1 MIEQRFDTPRPVRL
15 EVKLAVA
22 DIEVR
27 TVNGSE
33 STVSV
38 TGTERMLDLIRVEL
52 RGEALVV
59 DMRHKMLGG
68 WGQRFGSID
77 VQVRVS
83 VPHRSEVNITCAA
96 GDAFLDGTFG
106 RLDTKGASGELRA
119 TGEILGNANLK
130 TVSGDIRLPAI
141 GGDLNA
147 VTVSGDVVVESVA
160 GSVTTKSVSGH
171 VRLGSVQAGQVKV
184 HCVSGDVEI
193 GIAAG
198 SNLDVDA
205 SSTSGSLSS
214 EVPLSNAPG
223 GGSGP
228 TVVVR
233 GKTVSGDV
241 RLFRAA

>member
-1 MIEQRFDTPRPVRL
+1 VH
-15 EVKLAVA
+15 
-22 DIEVR
+22 
-27 TVNGSE
+27 
-33 STVSV
+33 
-38 TGTERMLDLIRVEL
+38 LDLAGL
-52 RGEALVV
+52 
-59 DMRHKMLGG
+59 
-68 WGQRFGSID
+68 
-77 VQVRVS
+77 
-83 VPHRSEVNITCAA
+83 HRSEP
-96 GDAFLDGTFG
+96 D
-106 RLDTKGASGELRA
+106 
-119 TGEILGNANLK
+119 
-130 TVSGDIRLPAI
+130 
-141 GGDLNA
+141 
-147 VTVSGDVVVESVA
+147 
-160 GSVTTKSVSGH
+160 VSGH